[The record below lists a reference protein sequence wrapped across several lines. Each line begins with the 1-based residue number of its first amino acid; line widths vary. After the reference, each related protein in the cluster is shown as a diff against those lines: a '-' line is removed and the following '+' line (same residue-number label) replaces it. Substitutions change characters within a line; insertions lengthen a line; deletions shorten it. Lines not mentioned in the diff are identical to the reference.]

1 MNLENQKIEPGTELG
16 LALDYSSQCNQ
27 RISNNDPSAGAS
39 AGANAGSS
47 GCMTFVAANPL
58 SELVWSPHRGL
69 SLKCA
74 DCSFLERKP
83 SPVWGAGSKNASGNA
98 SNYRRV
104 ISFTVRL
111 TN

>member
-1 MNLENQKIEPGTELG
+1 MNLENQKIEPVTELA

-27 RISNNDPSAGAS
+27 RTSNNDPSAGA
-39 AGANAGSS
+39 NAGSS
-47 GCMTFVAANPL
+47 ESLKFVAANPL

-74 DCSFLERKP
+74 DCSFIERKP
-83 SPVWGAGSKNASGNA
+83 SPICGARSKYASGNV
-98 SNYRRV
+98 STYRRI
-104 ISFTVRL
+104 ISFTVRQ

>member
-1 MNLENQKIEPGTELG
+1 MNLENQKIEPMTELG

-27 RISNNDPSAGAS
+27 RISNDQPS

-74 DCSFLERKP
+74 DCSVIERKP
-83 SPVWGAGSKNASGNA
+83 SPIWGAGSKYASGNV
-98 SNYRRV
+98 STYRRV

-111 TN
+111 AN